1 MSRKVIV
8 AESGCDM
15 LKNLVNEYDIKIVPM
30 HVAMGGKNLNDGEFP
45 VTEVFSYYNSTK
57 KLPTTSATSP
67 DEYKTMFESI
77 HENDPDAQIIHLC
90 YSAVTTAT
98 YQNSLIGSEDM
109 DYVTHIDT
117 KGVTGGQ
124 SAVILKMAEFLRKNP
139 DASIEHIKKEADFWI
154 TRSRCA
160 FFPGDL
166 DYLRAGGRV
175 SNAAYIGAT
184 ILGLKPLIEILDG
197 KLVGTKKYRGSRDK
211 VCKKFLTEYLKENAL
226 EKESIYFLFSH
237 GLNPQLMKELENIA
251 AEMGYPSVLWV
262 ETGCTISTH
271 CGPGAFGV
279 GGFVL

>member
-1 MSRKVIV
+1 
-8 AESGCDM
+8 
-15 LKNLVNEYDIKIVPM
+15 
-30 HVAMGGKNLNDGEFP
+30 
-45 VTEVFSYYNSTK
+45 
-57 KLPTTSATSP
+57 
-67 DEYKTMFESI
+67 
-77 HENDPDAQIIHLC
+77 
-90 YSAVTTAT
+90 
-98 YQNSLIGSEDM
+98 
-109 DYVTHIDT
+109 
-117 KGVTGGQ
+117 
-124 SAVILKMAEFLRKNP
+124 MAEFLRKNP

-154 TRSRCA
+154 SRSRCA

-226 EKESIYFLFSH
+226 EKESIYFLFSR
-237 GLNPQLMKELENIA
+237 GLDSQLMKELENIA

>member
-1 MSRKVIV
+1 MIKKIIV
-8 AESGCDM
+8 AESGSD
-15 LKNLVNEYDIKIVPM
+15 LPKSVAEEYGIKIVPM
-30 HVAMGGKNLNDGEFP
+30 HVAMGGESLNDGEFP
-45 VTEVFSYYNSTK
+45 VTDVFNYYNTTK

-67 DEYKTMFESI
+67 DEYKTMFEAI
-77 HENDPDAQIIHLC
+77 HKNDPDAQIIHLC

-98 YQNSLIGSEDM
+98 YQNSLIGSENM
-109 DYVTHIDT
+109 DFVTHIDT

-124 SAVILKMAEFLRKNP
+124 GSVILKVAEFLRKNP
-139 DASIEHIKKEADFWI
+139 DASIDDIKKEADFWI
-154 TRSRCA
+154 THSRCA

-197 KLVGTKKYRGSRDK
+197 KLVGTKKYRGSKEK
-211 VCKKFLTEYLKENAL
+211 VCKKFLMEYLKENKL
-226 EKESIYFLFSH
+226 EKESIYFLFSQ
-237 GLNPQLMKELENIA
+237 GLDSNLMKELEQIA
-251 AEMGYPSVLWV
+251 ADMGYDSVTWI

-279 GGFVL
+279 GGFVI

>member
-1 MSRKVIV
+1 MIKKVIV
-8 AESGCDM
+8 AESGSDM
-15 LKNLVNEYDIKIVPM
+15 PKGFVSEYDIKIVPM

-45 VTEVFSYYNSTK
+45 VTDVFDYYTSTK

-67 DEYKTMFESI
+67 DEYRTMFEKI
-77 HENDPDAQIIHLC
+77 HSDDPDAQIIHLC

-117 KGVTGGQ
+117 KGVSGGQ
-124 SAVILKMAEFLRKNP
+124 CAVILKMAQFLRKNP
-139 DASIEHIKKEADFWI
+139 DASLDDIKKEADFWI
-154 TRSRCA
+154 THSRCA

-184 ILGLKPLIEILDG
+184 ILGLKPLIEIQDG
-197 KLVGTKKYRGSRDK
+197 KLVGTKKYRGSRAK
-211 VCKKFLTEYLKENAL
+211 VCKKFLVEYLKENDL
-226 EKESIYFLFSH
+226 EKESIYFLFSQS
-237 GLNPQLMKELENIA
+237 LEPDLMKELEQMA
-251 AEMGYPSVLWV
+251 ADRGYPSVTWV

-271 CGPGAFGV
+271 AGPGAFGI
-279 GGFVL
+279 GGFVI

>member
-15 LKNLVNEYDIKIVPM
+15 PKNLVNEYDIKIVPM
-30 HVAMGGKNLNDGEFP
+30 HVAMDGKNLNDGEFP

-211 VCKKFLTEYLKENAL
+211 VCKKFLMEYLKENAL
-226 EKESIYFLFSH
+226 EKESIYFLFSQ
-237 GLNPQLMKELENIA
+237 GLDPQLMKELENIA

>member
-15 LKNLVNEYDIKIVPM
+15 PKNLVNEYDIKIVPM

-77 HENDPDAQIIHLC
+77 HENDPDAHIIHLC

-154 TRSRCA
+154 SRSRCA

-211 VCKKFLTEYLKENAL
+211 VCKKFLVEYLKENAL
-226 EKESIYFLFSH
+226 EKESIYFLFSR
-237 GLNPQLMKELENIA
+237 GLDPQLMKELENIA